1 MTFLLEGDIK
11 PKLDTNYF
19 STTVLYCRCDCESLP
34 PTCQGGRVKDYRM
47 KTSRGQVL
55 DSVETAYSMSGQV
68 LTFSQDEG
76 VTCWNKEQSGRECK
90 DWMFMD
96 EFQGG
101 PPCCDDYSVQYC
113 CTPSAVE
120 NTIPMVRRD
129 TQNDYNLLSQE
140 MVTVQILVNKEYVLQ
155 KVFLY
160 SDLKI
165 LLLVVPAHDG
175 REGVTVLMD
184 QLQVRTVKLYDSDII
199 I

>member
-1 MTFLLEGDIK
+1 M
-11 PKLDTNYF
+11 N
-19 STTVLYCRCDCESLP
+19 
-34 PTCQGGRVKDYRM
+34 
-47 KTSRGQVL
+47 
-55 DSVETAYSMSGQV
+55 
-68 LTFSQDEG
+68 
-76 VTCWNKEQSGRECK
+76 
-90 DWMFMD
+90 

-120 NTIPMVRRD
+120 NTISMVRRD
-129 TQNDYNLLSQE
+129 TQYDYNLSISQE
-140 MVTVQILVNKEYVLQ
+140 MVTVQILVNMEHVLQ

-175 REGVTVLMD
+175 REGVSVGMD
-184 QLQVRTVKLYDSDII
+184 QLKVRTVKLYDSDII